1 MSTVATSLSFLPTRR
16 SVLNLLTHVLRP
28 LLRISLRHGVT
39 VRDLEETVR
48 WLAVDI
54 AMTEKEFGLDAQRQT
69 KSRVSVL
76 TGLSRKEVHRLTD
89 RPAPHE
95 DEDFTYT
102 HRLGDII
109 AGWTQDPEFSVS
121 PDNPKELTLKHKNK
135 GFQQLVRRYGA
146 DVPYRAVLDELERC
160 GLVKCDGENRI
171 KLLKTSYKPSS
182 GSTEELTVI
191 RVCAGD
197 LLNTIEHNF
206 RATEEIDRL
215 YQRQVYCYIPQSKIP
230 VARRFIRTRAET
242 LEREV
247 DQYLYELEREGHANI
262 EPRRRTGIGLYA
274 YED

>member
-1 MSTVATSLSFLPTRR
+1 MSTAVSSLSFLPTRR

-39 VRDLEETVR
+39 VQDLEETVR

-54 AMTEKEFGLDAQRQT
+54 TMSEKEFGLAAQRQT

-76 TGLSRKEVHRLTD
+76 TGLSRKEVHRLSD

-95 DEDFTYT
+95 DADFTYT

-109 AGWTQDPEFSVS
+109 AGWTQDPDFSAA
-121 PDNPKELTLKHKNK
+121 PDKPKKLTLKSKDR

-160 GLVKCDGENRI
+160 GLVELDEENRV

-182 GSTEELTVI
+182 GSTEELTVV
-191 RVCAGD
+191 RVCSGD

-206 RATEEIDRL
+206 RAEQESDRL
-215 YQRQVYCYIPQSKIP
+215 YQRQVYCYIPQSKVP
-230 VARRFIRTRAET
+230 TARQFIRSRAER

-262 EPRRRTGIGLYA
+262 EPRHRTGIGLYA